1 MPLTLKGEER
11 ELLHEEVA
19 AFVNATPDAETRAAY
34 QPLLSAIQGGE
45 VPDEALE
52 ALGGILEVG
61 LQTGRIRKIHRA
73 LGEQT
78 LLRLFHKTPAGEAH
92 TKGLADLNNALSQL
106 EGHTIESVR
115 VVARVPGVYL
125 AMISTDKCEMTLR
138 FTPDDA
144 GVESVAVGV

>member
-1 MPLTLKGEER
+1 MPLSLKGEELD
-11 ELLHEEVA
+11 LLYEEVT
-19 AFVNATPDAETRAAY
+19 AFVNAAPDAETRAAY
-34 QPLLSAIQGGE
+34 QPLLDAIQGGE